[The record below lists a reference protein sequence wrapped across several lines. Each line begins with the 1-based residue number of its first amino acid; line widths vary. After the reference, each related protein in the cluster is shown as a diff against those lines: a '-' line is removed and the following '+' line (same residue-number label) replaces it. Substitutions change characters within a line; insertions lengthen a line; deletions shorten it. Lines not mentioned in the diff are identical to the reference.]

1 MSNKTYKVIGIG
13 NAIVDVIANVDDQF
27 ISQNNLNKGSMKL
40 VSKDEAKKLYQSIK
54 VLDQISGGSA
64 ANTVAGL
71 AMFGSKTGFIGKVN
85 NDDLGAVF
93 KNGLNS
99 LNIDFQLEKT
109 SSASATGQ
117 CLVLITPDAERT
129 MNTYLGI
136 SAELNENDINTAL
149 IEKSSITYLE
159 GYLWDP
165 ESAKNAM
172 RKAINIAHQYDGK
185 VAFSLSDKFCVVR
198 HHEDFRKLVE
208 NEIDILFANE
218 DETKAL
224 VQTNDF
230 NSIIEFFK
238 NRKPLTIITR
248 GEKGSCIINKQDV
261 HSIAAQKANKVLD
274 TTGAG
279 DLYAAGFL
287 HGLCKELPLQECG
300 RLGSIA
306 AAEIISHYGARPE
319 KIAEEFQE

>member
-71 AMFGSKTGFIGKVN
+71 AMFGSKAGFIGKVN

-99 LNIDFQLEKT
+99 LNIDFQLDKT

-129 MNTYLGI
+129 MNTYLAVSYTHLTLPTI
-136 SAELNENDINTAL
+136 L
-149 IEKSSITYLE
+149 
-159 GYLWDP
+159 
-165 ESAKNAM
+165 
-172 RKAINIAHQYDGK
+172 
-185 VAFSLSDKFCVVR
+185 
-198 HHEDFRKLVE
+198 LV
-208 NEIDILFANE
+208 
-218 DETKAL
+218 
-224 VQTNDF
+224 
-230 NSIIEFFK
+230 
-238 NRKPLTIITR
+238 
-248 GEKGSCIINKQDV
+248 
-261 HSIAAQKANKVLD
+261 
-274 TTGAG
+274 
-279 DLYAAGFL
+279 
-287 HGLCKELPLQECG
+287 
-300 RLGSIA
+300 
-306 AAEIISHYGARPE
+306 
-319 KIAEEFQE
+319 